1 MSVKETKKYFKNTV
15 QTNSDREREDAWH
28 YKNNQ
33 QLMNSFGRFLMLA
46 TLQTFWPKLNMSNKP
61 KRKYF
66 VIHFISLLD
75 NAYST
80 VPNVET
86 TIN

>member
-1 MSVKETKKYFKNTV
+1 
-15 QTNSDREREDAWH
+15 
-28 YKNNQ
+28 
-33 QLMNSFGRFLMLA
+33 MNSFGRFLMLT
-46 TLQTFWPKLNMSNKP
+46 TLQKFWPKLNMSNKR